1 MTERL
6 QKFLAHAGVASRRAG
21 ERLILEGRVTVDGHV
36 VRELGTKID
45 PSRDVV
51 KVDGK
56 RVAGPPTRPVYYLL
70 NKPRGYVTTLHD
82 PEGRPTV
89 KELLRGVKRRVY
101 PVGRLDFDSE
111 GLLLLTDDGDLA
123 HDLMHPSR
131 GVGKTYLAKVRG
143 VPDAAAL
150 SRLRGGIPLDRRPTA
165 PAQARLARRGDNAW
179 VEIRI
184 VEGRNRQVRRMLEA
198 VGHPVLRLRRTA
210 YGPLTLGRLAAG
222 QFRLLE
228 EAEVEALKHA
238 ARPPRPPR

>member
-1 MTERL
+1 MSERL

-21 ERLILEGRVTVDGHV
+21 ERLILEGRVTVNGHL
-36 VRELGTKID
+36 VRELGTKVE
-45 PSRDVV
+45 PARDVV

-56 RVAGPPTRPVYYLL
+56 RVAGPPTRAAYYLL

-89 KELLRGVKRRVY
+89 KELLRGVRRRVY

-131 GVGKTYLAKVRG
+131 GVLKTYLAKVRG
-143 VPDAAAL
+143 LPDAEAL
-150 SRLRGGIPLDRRPTA
+150 ARLRRGISLDRRPTA
-165 PAQARLARRGDNAW
+165 PAQARLVRRGDNAW
-179 VEIRI
+179 VEVRI

-222 QFRLLE
+222 EFRPLDD
-228 EAEVEALKHA
+228 AEIDALRHA
-238 ARPPRPPR
+238 ARPPASSR

>member
-21 ERLILEGRVTVDGHV
+21 ERLILEGRVTVNGHV

-45 PSRDVV
+45 PAQDVV
-51 KVDGK
+51 KVDGR
-56 RVAGPPTRPVYYLL
+56 RVAGPPTSPVYYVL

-111 GLLLLTDDGDLA
+111 GLLILTDDGDLA

-143 VPDAAAL
+143 IPDAATL

-165 PAQARLARRGDNAW
+165 PAQARIARKGDNAW

-184 VEGRNRQVRRMLEA
+184 IEGRNRQVRRMLEA
-198 VGHPVLRLRRTA
+198 VGFPVLRLRRTA

-222 QFRLLE
+222 QFRPLE
-228 EAEVEALKHA
+228 EAEVHALKHA
-238 ARPPRPPR
+238 AKPSRAPR